1 MAAPNSAAAITAQL
15 TAMAGGLPLLEIK
28 CANAPASNPTE
39 KMNDCEKEQIC
50 QKCADINDLA
60 AKDNKLKRTATGPGR
75 DGGDAAAATF
85 KRRQGMRLRGK
96 GPFGKKLKRK
106 VSPSGLKK
114 FTTDCAFEDWKEGR
128 PPPRPGPNPK
138 ADPRMRG
145 LSADHIHE
153 IQLGGSPTSSRN
165 LRMMSSKANEWIGST
180 LQGYDP
186 AEHKGVSPD
195 CCK

>member
-15 TAMAGGLPLLEIK
+15 TAMAGGLPPLEIK
-28 CANAPASNPTE
+28 CDNAPAGSSE
-39 KMNDCEKEQIC
+39 KMSDCEKEQIC
-50 QKCADINDLA
+50 QKCADVNDQA
-60 AKDNKLKRTATGPGR
+60 AKGKLKRGASKADRKAGNN
-75 DGGDAAAATF
+75 AAKTF
-85 KRRQGMRLRGK
+85 KRRQGMRLRGV
-96 GPFGKKLKRK
+96 GPRGKKLKKK

-114 FTTDCAFEDWKEGR
+114 FTTDCAFDDWKEGK

-138 ADPRMRG
+138 ADPDMPG

-165 LRMMSSKANEWIGST
+165 LRMMSSKANEWVGRT
-180 LQGYDP
+180 LQDYDP
-186 AEHKGVSPD
+186 AKHKGVKPD